1 MEEAERER
9 ERERVRERDGG
20 GFSAPGGLVF
30 AFGRGGGAEG
40 NRVNVEKAKNAE
52 AVARRVYE
60 ELVEGEKHISV
71 AKVAQSTLTA
81 LGVSSF
87 ELLGFRM
94 QDVTCLRNLAL
105 VEGKVCPHL
114 ISIFRGFGFSSN
126 FLVILI
132 SRKKILVATQF
143 RLNIVNCKFVSLKST
158 AQP

>member
-1 MEEAERER
+1 MEEAERDR
-9 ERERVRERDGG
+9 ERERDGG

-40 NRVNVEKAKNAE
+40 NRVNVEKTKNAE

-114 ISIFRGFGFSSN
+114 ISIFRGFGFSSD
-126 FLVILI
+126 FL
-132 SRKKILVATQF
+132 
-143 RLNIVNCKFVSLKST
+143 
-158 AQP
+158 

>member
-1 MEEAERER
+1 MMEEAERER
-9 ERERVRERDGG
+9 ERERVKERDGG

-114 ISIFRGFGFSSN
+114 ISIFPGFEFRRD
-126 FLVILI
+126 FLVISM
-132 SRKKILVATQF
+132 SRKKF
-143 RLNIVNCKFVSLKST
+143 S
-158 AQP
+158 

>member
-1 MEEAERER
+1 MMEEAERER
-9 ERERVRERDGG
+9 ERERVKERDGG

-114 ISIFRGFGFSSN
+114 ISIIPGFEFSRH
-126 FLVILI
+126 FLVISM
-132 SRKKILVATQF
+132 SRKKFSWQF
-143 RLNIVNCKFVSLKST
+143 NVV
-158 AQP
+158 

>member
-1 MEEAERER
+1 MEEAE
-9 ERERVRERDGG
+9 RERDGG
-20 GFSAPGGLVF
+20 GFSVPGGSVF

-40 NRVNVEKAKNAE
+40 NRVNAEKAKNAE
-52 AVARRVYE
+52 AVARKVYE
-60 ELVEGEKHISV
+60 ELVKGEKHISV

-114 ISIFRGFGFSSN
+114 ISIFRGFGFSSD
-126 FLVILI
+126 FFVMFI
-132 SRKKILVATQF
+132 SRKESRGNSISYKHS
-143 RLNIVNCKFVSLKST
+143 NCKFVCLKSC
-158 AQP
+158 AWN